1 MLDEKYIK
9 LINQTYLLNRVHNS
23 DELVKTLNYFDDF
36 CKNNLRGKSKI
47 HYYKPGTVHN
57 YWIVPKRWN
66 LKSFSLVDPKGNV
79 IATEKDHPLV
89 VGSYSCAIN
98 QSMELSELKKKI
110 ISREDMPDAYLFY
123 VRSMYRHW
131 ENDWYLSLPFNQ
143 LKNLVNGTYQV
154 HIDAEF
160 SDEPMPVFEYFLKGK
175 TEKQIFL
182 AGHIDH
188 PGQIND
194 SMSGC
199 ISSINAIENIEKNI
213 EQTEYSY
220 RIILVPEIIAS
231 AIYLKNNE
239 NQIKD
244 TYFAFC
250 PNMTS
255 HDAPLAMCYS
265 KSQSS
270 LLDVALHLALK
281 ESNVK
286 FVIGPFHRY
295 PDCGDEIS
303 FDAAGYNIPTP
314 TLSRIGEMFKE
325 YHTSLDNISNFLTSE
340 SQERYTEFVKVI
352 TKALLYI
359 EKNKCIQINFSGNPC
374 LSNPDLN
381 LYLSSCNVGNMIV
394 KDAQKYDLDGNMYD
408 QREFMEY
415 YLDAIGNDGISI
427 LEIAYDA
434 NIPFDFVL
442 NYTNQFQKYNLV
454 GLNPV
459 NRRMKLDK
467 ASSVSLKGAEGI
479 SKQNEYVK

>member
-1 MLDEKYIK
+1 VLDKKYIE
-9 LINQTYLLNRVHNS
+9 LLNKTWILNRIHNS
-23 DELVKTLNYFDDF
+23 DDLVKSLNYFDEF
-36 CKNNLRGKSKI
+36 CKDNLRGKSKI

-89 VGSYSCAIN
+89 VGPYSCSIN
-98 QSMELSELKKKI
+98 QAIELSELKKKI
-110 ISREDMPDAYLFY
+110 ISREDMPNAYLFY
-123 VRSMYRHW
+123 ARSMYRHW
-131 ENDWYLSLPFNQ
+131 ESDWYLSLPFNH
-143 LKNLVNGTYQV
+143 LKNLIDGTYQV
-154 HIDAEF
+154 RIDAEF
-160 SDEPMPVFEYFLKGK
+160 SEEPMPVLEYFLKGK
-175 TEKQIFL
+175 TEKTILL

-194 SMSGC
+194 SLSGC
-199 ISSINAIENIEKNI
+199 ISSINAVENIEKNI

-250 PNMTS
+250 SNMTS

-270 LLDVALHLALK
+270 LLDIALQLALK
-281 ESNVK
+281 ESHEK
-286 FVIGPFHRY
+286 FVTGSFHKY

-303 FDAAGYNIPTP
+303 FDTAGYNIPTP

-325 YHTSLDNISNFLTSE
+325 YHTSLDNISNFLTNE
-340 SQERYTEFVKVI
+340 AQERYAKFVDII
-352 TKALLYI
+352 TTTLLYI
-359 EKNKCIQINFSGNPC
+359 EKNKIIQINFSGNPC
-374 LSNPDLN
+374 LSNPDLD
-381 LYLSSCNVGNMIV
+381 LYLSPYNVGNMIV
-394 KDAQKYDLDGNMYD
+394 KEAQRYDLDGELYD
-408 QREFMEY
+408 QRNFMEY
-415 YLDAIGNDGISI
+415 YLDAIGRDGTSI

-434 NIPFDFVL
+434 NIPFNFVFD
-442 NYTNQFQKYNLV
+442 YTNKFQKHNLV
-454 GLNPV
+454 ILNSV

-467 ASSVSLKGAEGI
+467 IATISLKRAGKI
-479 SKQNEYVK
+479 SKENKYVK

>member
-1 MLDEKYIK
+1 MLNEKYIE
-9 LINQTYLLNRVHNS
+9 LINQTYLLNRIHNS

-89 VGSYSCAIN
+89 VGAYSRAIN
-98 QSMELSELKKKI
+98 QSIELSELKKKI

-131 ENDWYLSLPFNQ
+131 ENDWYISLPFNQ
-143 LKNLVNGTYQV
+143 LKNLVNGTYQI

-160 SDEPMPVFEYFLKGK
+160 NEEPMPIFEYFLKGK
-175 TEKQIFL
+175 TEKTIFL
-182 AGHIDH
+182 TGHIDH

-194 SMSGC
+194 SISGC
-199 ISSINAIENIEKNI
+199 ISSINAIENIEKNM

-220 RIILVPEIIAS
+220 RILLVPEIIAS

-244 TYFAFC
+244 TFFAFC

-270 LLDVALHLALK
+270 LLDIALHLALK
-281 ESNVK
+281 ESNAK
-286 FVIGPFHRY
+286 FVIGSFHQY

-314 TLSRIGEMFKE
+314 TLSRIGEMFKK
-325 YHTSLDNISNFLTSE
+325 YHTSLDNISNFLTHE
-340 SQERYTEFVKVI
+340 SQERYTEFVNVM

-359 EKNKCIQINFSGNPC
+359 EKNKSIQINFSGNPC

-381 LYLSSCNVGNMIV
+381 LYLSQSNVGNMIV
-394 KDAQKYDLDGNMYD
+394 KDAQRYDLDGNMYD

-415 YLDAIGNDGISI
+415 YLDAIGSGGMSI
-427 LEIAYDA
+427 LEIAHSA
-434 NIPFDFVL
+434 NIPFDLVL
-442 NYTNQFQKYNLV
+442 DYTNQFQKHNLID
-454 GLNPV
+454 LNPV

-467 ASSVSLKGAEGI
+467 VSSVYLKGAEGV